1 MKIPGAAHTCVISIF
16 VFLVAT
22 LVESSIL
29 SNIMILPTV
38 PDICLLCLLYISI
51 QNGRLFGETMGFVS
65 GLFLD
70 FLGSGILGLNCLYR
84 TLIGYLG
91 GFFNKTFNTEGIFIP
106 ILLGG
111 IATVAKGLFLWLISL
126 LFPHG
131 TYSLFNKIFLFEVA
145 ENIILAPFVFKFL
158 GLFRKSLIIKSEN
171 VM

>member
-1 MKIPGAAHTCVISIF
+1 MKIPSAAHTFIISLL

-29 SNIMILPTV
+29 SNIMILPAV
-38 PDICLLCLLYISI
+38 PDLCLLCLLYISI
-51 QNGRLFGETMGFVS
+51 QNGRLFGETMGFFS

-84 TLIGYLG
+84 TVIGYLS
-91 GFFNKTFNTEGIFIP
+91 GFFNKTFNVEGLFIP

-131 TYSLFNKIFLFEVA
+131 LYSLFDKAFLFELA

-158 GLFRKSLIIKSEN
+158 GLFRKLLIIRVES